1 MIPALDLG
9 ASREVRIRGSL
20 KKKRKEAIDEGFV
33 KASLDFIEGANLEKK
48 PFFVWFTPTRM
59 HIWAHLRPESQA
71 RIPGPNLR
79 PESQERQDLAFFL
92 MAGRARRTGPSPP
105 DDDLGIADNAIVIDR
120 QTTAPCGG
128 FRRRRP

>member
-71 RIPGPNLR
+71 RISGK
-79 PESQERQDLAFFL
+79 
-92 MAGRARRTGPSPP
+92 TG
-105 DDDLGIADNAIVIDR
+105 LGIFPDGWSSTTDR
-120 QTTAPCGG
+120 SVAS
-128 FRRRRP
+128 

>member
-71 RIPGPNLR
+71 RISGPNLR

>member
-71 RIPGPNLR
+71 RISGPNLR
-79 PESQERQDLAFFL
+79 KD
-92 MAGRARRTGPSPP
+92 RTWHFS
-105 DDDLGIADNAIVIDR
+105 
-120 QTTAPCGG
+120 
-128 FRRRRP
+128 